1 MDEPAL
7 WAVRANL
14 VQWKTANAGP
24 GGAWF
29 SRAARNLFVDRQ
41 ATPIPPDA
49 PTILPGTIAVRCRIL
64 STRLTILGTRY
75 DFRAEKRALE
85 AELLIQA
92 APDDWVDGC
101 AVLSQR
107 LGDSMA
113 IESYLDPTTGRLLL
127 VEVKPIGEGRTIEA
141 IPRRWSDA
149 AVR

>member
-92 APDDWVDGC
+92 APDDWVQVGRDLRLRQ
-101 AVLSQR
+101 AVCVGGQFPLAS
-107 LGDSMA
+107 LTPSG
-113 IESYLDPTTGRLLL
+113 
-127 VEVKPIGEGRTIEA
+127 
-141 IPRRWSDA
+141 
-149 AVR
+149 